1 MKLYLSDYFS
11 GVNQGKVYM
20 QTQHCIWNCFGRGE
34 EEPDSS
40 PPTSTLL
47 ISSSTRFSSP
57 QVFDMLAAKFILDD
71 AEVVV
76 GDEKNQNPWD
86 NGVTE
91 WLLACRP
98 VD

>member
-1 MKLYLSDYFS
+1 
-11 GVNQGKVYM
+11 
-20 QTQHCIWNCFGRGE
+20 
-34 EEPDSS
+34 
-40 PPTSTLL
+40 
-47 ISSSTRFSSP
+47 
-57 QVFDMLAAKFILDD
+57 MLAAKFILDD